1 MKKKIIL
8 FLLLFTIIS
17 ILTGCINNKK
27 TEENEAIKEMK
38 VIINNEE
45 YTINL
50 EDNKTAKKLVELAP
64 LEVTM
69 KELNGNEKYIYLE
82 NNLPV
87 DSYKPGHI
95 EKGDVMLFNDNCIV
109 IFYKSFDTEY
119 GYTKIGHIDNL
130 PDLGNQDII
139 ARFEK

>member
-69 KELNGNEKYIYLE
+69 KELNGNEKYA
-82 NNLPV
+82 NLTTKFPV
-87 DSYKPGHI
+87 NSYYPGHI